1 MENFTATS
9 VDEKCDEA
17 KSQGDRVVTEEE
29 WLRKWQTKNIGFHN
43 EEGHPLLRKYL
54 DHLLNGRSGLKIF
67 FPLCGKT
74 IEMKWLA
81 DLGHHVIGV
90 EISESALKE
99 FFTEQSLS
107 FAEETVPEIPGA
119 KLFKSTSGNISLYCC
134 SIYDLTSTVTG
145 KFDGVWDRGSLVAVN
160 PSDRERYAQ
169 LMLSLMNEKCCCLLV
184 TCAYDPSKHK
194 GKDILVEITAVYCPP
209 FYVPESEL
217 KSLYGQYCDIKCLEK
232 IDSLSNR
239 PKQWGL
245 DYFWE
250 VLYLL
255 TLK

>member
-1 MENFTATS
+1 MENSPAPS
-9 VDEKCDEA
+9 GDDKCDEA
-17 KSQGDRVVTEEE
+17 KIQKDRVVTEEE
-29 WLRKWQTKNIGFHN
+29 WLQKWQTKNIGFHN
-43 EEGHPLLRKYL
+43 EERHPLLRKYL
-54 DHLLNGRSGLKIF
+54 DLLLSGRSGLKIF

-81 DLGHHVIGV
+81 DLGHHVTGV

-99 FFTEQSLS
+99 FFTDQNLS
-107 FAEETVPEIPGA
+107 FTEETIPEIPGA

-160 PSDRERYAQ
+160 PSERKRYAQ
-169 LMLSLMNEKCCCLLV
+169 LILSLMNKRCCCLLI
-184 TCAYDPSKHK
+184 TCAYDPNKHK
-194 GKDILVEITAVYCPP
+194 GPP
-209 FYVPESEL
+209 FYVPDSEV
-217 KSLYGQYCDIKCLEK
+217 KSLYGKYCDIKCLEK

-239 PKQWGL
+239 PKKWGL

-250 VLYLL
+250 VLYML